1 LECNHE
7 GINMKSIL
15 LASASVIAFTGAAAA
30 DVAWSGSASASY
42 NNTDGTVTTSTEVS
56 LDFAAS
62 LAGDW
67 TLSTSG
73 GLAYDDDA
81 EELVW
86 STGNVSLS
94 DGTSSLTFGSG
105 LCGAAGFVDEDDDC
119 IDTATVR
126 VETVMGGASIAA
138 SGNDDGD
145 VEVGVS
151 TSAGGAEID
160 AGFVVAGDEQGD
172 YRLSVSTSTGGADI
186 VFETESVGGDMTY
199 TLSAGMAVGGVDL
212 DFTVDQDQAYTV
224 DASYAMG
231 DLTVSAGITDVE
243 GDYTLGVDYAMGAV
257 SLGLT
262 TNQDSE
268 WEVAVGYSEGAVS
281 ADISMVAGDDA
292 DITLSYD
299 LGGGATVNAG
309 LVAGES
315 FAGIDYDLGGGAS
328 LSASYATAAND
339 DWYPAGSTVAV
350 SFDF

>member
-1 LECNHE
+1 
-7 GINMKSIL
+7 
-15 LASASVIAFTGAAAA
+15 
-30 DVAWSGSASASY
+30 
-42 NNTDGTVTTSTEVS
+42 VTTSTEVS

-73 GLAYDDDA
+73 GMAVS
-81 EELVW
+81 EEEMVW
-86 STGNVSLS
+86 TTGNVSLT
-94 DGTSSLTFGSG
+94 DGTSTLTFGSG
-105 LCGAAGFVDEDDDC
+105 LCGAAGFVDADDDC
-119 IDTATVR
+119 IDNATVL
-126 VETVMGGASIAA
+126 VETVMGGASIAVSA
-138 SGNDDGD
+138 NDDGD

-160 AGFVVAGDEQGD
+160 AGFVVAGEGVQGD
-172 YRLSVSTSTGGADI
+172 YRLSVSTSAGGADI
-186 VFETESVGGDMTY
+186 GFETQSVDGEMTY
-199 TLSAGMAVGGVDL
+199 ALSAGLAVGGVDL
-212 DFTVDQDQAYTV
+212 DFTVDQEQAYTV

-231 DLTVSAGITDVE
+231 DLTLSAGITDVQ

-257 SLGLT
+257 SFGLT

-281 ADISMVAGDDA
+281 ADISMVAGADA

-309 LVAGES
+309 LVAGET

>member
-1 LECNHE
+1 
-7 GINMKSIL
+7 MKSIL
-15 LASASVIAFTGAAAA
+15 LASVSAFAFAGAAAA

-42 NNTDGTVTTSTEVS
+42 NNTDGDVTTSTEVS

-73 GLAYDDDA
+73 GFTSVNGGDGA
-81 EELVW
+81 W

-94 DGTSSLTFGSG
+94 DGTSTLTFGSG
-105 LCGAAGFVDEDDDC
+105 LCGAAGFVDADDDC
-119 IDTATVR
+119 IDNATVR
-126 VETVMGGASIAA
+126 VETVMGGASIAV

-160 AGFVVAGDEQGD
+160 AGFVVAGDGVQGD
-172 YRLSVSTSTGGADI
+172 YRLSVSTSAGGADI
-186 VFETESVGGDMTY
+186 GFDTETVGGDMTY
-199 TLSAGMAVGGVDL
+199 SLSAGMAVGGVDL
-212 DFTVDQDQAYTV
+212 DFTIDQDQAYTV

-231 DLTVSAGITDVE
+231 DLTVSAGITDVQ
-243 GDYTLGVDYAMGAV
+243 GDYTLGVDYVMGAV

-281 ADISMVAGDDA
+281 ADISMVAGEDA

-309 LVAGES
+309 LVAGET

-339 DWYPAGSTVAV
+339 DWYPAGSTIAV